1 MSAQD
6 DEQSDDTPTQVRLS
20 KLPSGVPDEST
31 WRFTH
36 DPTPEPADGEVT
48 LRIEWLSIDPAMV
61 GWITPKKSYIE
72 AVPEGE
78 VMRAFGLGRVVASR
92 SPRLSVGDYAFGFTG
107 VQTEATMNAMMLRPI
122 DPSIAPLEKQM
133 GGLGMTGFT
142 AYFGLLDLG
151 QPKEGETVVV
161 SAAAGAVGS
170 VAVQVAKIHGCRVVG
185 VAGGPE
191 KCAYVKDEL
200 GADVV
205 VDYKNDNVPEAL
217 ATATPKGVDVYFD
230 NVGGEVLDVTLML
243 LNRHARIV
251 LCGAVSQYTNPGGVM
266 QGPSNYL
273 QITTQS
279 AKLFGFTMRDY
290 LHRVP
295 EALQDLSKWM
305 DEGRL
310 TTREH
315 ILEGIECFP
324 SAVKMIFAG
333 ENRGKLLIR
342 I

>member
-1 MSAQD
+1 MTQRNTDARAES
-6 DEQSDDTPTQVRLS
+6 PTQVRVATV
-20 KLPSGVPDEST
+20 PSGVPDEST
-31 WRFTH
+31 WKFSH

-48 LRIEWLSIDPAMV
+48 LRLEYLSVDPAMV

-72 AVPEGE
+72 AVSPGD
-78 VMRAFGLGRVVASR
+78 VMRAFGVGRVVASR
-92 SPRLSVGDYAFGFTG
+92 FPGLSEGDYGFGFTG
-107 VQTEATMNAMMLRPI
+107 AQSEVTMGGRMLRPI
-122 DPSIAPLEKQM
+122 DPNLAPLQKQM

-142 AYFGLLDLG
+142 AYFGLLDIG
-151 QPKEGETVVV
+151 RPKEGETVVV

-170 VAVQVAKIHGCRVVG
+170 VAVQIGKIAGCRVVG

-191 KCAYVKDEL
+191 KCAYVKEEL

-205 VDYKNDNVPEAL
+205 VDYKNKPVAKAL
-217 ATATPKGVDVYFD
+217 ASATPDGVDVYFD
-230 NVGGEVLDVTLML
+230 NVGGEVLDATLMR

-251 LCGAVSQYTNPGGVM
+251 LCGGVSQYANPSGVM

-279 AKLFGFTMRDY
+279 ATMKGFTMLDY

-305 DEGRL
+305 EEGRL

-315 ILEGIECFP
+315 ALEGIDSFP
-324 SAVKMIFAG
+324 AAVKMLFAG
-333 ENRGKLLIR
+333 QNRGKLLIR

>member
-1 MSAQD
+1 MSERNDEARAQR
-6 DEQSDDTPTQVRLS
+6 PTQVRVAAV
-20 KLPSGVPDEST
+20 PSGVPDQSIWKYT
-31 WRFTH
+31 Q

-48 LRIEWLSIDPAMV
+48 LRLEYLSVDPAMI

-72 AVPEGE
+72 AVPPGE
-78 VMRAFGLGRVVASR
+78 VMRAFGVGRVIKSR
-92 SPRLSVGDYAFGFTG
+92 YSGLLEGDYAFGFTG
-107 VQTEATMNAMMLRPI
+107 AQTEATMHGRMLRPI
-122 DPSIAPLEKQM
+122 DPALAPLEKQM

-151 QPKEGETVVV
+151 QPKKGETIVV

-170 VAVQVAKIHGCRVVG
+170 VAVQVGKIAGCRVVG
-185 VAGGPE
+185 IAGGPE
-191 KCAYVKDEL
+191 KCAYVKEEL

-205 VDYKNDNVPEAL
+205 VDYKNESVAEAL
-217 ATATPKGVDVYFD
+217 ASATPDGVDIYFD
-230 NVGGEVLDVTLML
+230 NVGGEVLDATLML

-251 LCGAVSQYTNPGGVM
+251 LCGAVSQYGNSSGVM

-279 AKLFGFTMRDY
+279 AQMKGFTMRDY
-290 LHRVP
+290 LHRIP
-295 EALQDLSKWM
+295 EALPDLSKWM

-315 ILEGIECFP
+315 VLEGIGSFP
-324 SAVKMIFAG
+324 QAVKMIFAG
-333 ENRGKLLIR
+333 ENQGKLLIR
-342 I
+342 L